1 MPDLKERKILW
12 SNFLKDIAEINKEII
27 QRLSKDYKLSGG
39 SIKNIIQFSWL
50 LAKRN
55 GTEISEK
62 IILQGVRRE
71 LNKDGKS
78 IDSIK

>member
-1 MPDLKERKILW
+1 MPDLRERKILW
-12 SNFLKDIAEINKEII
+12 TNFLNQMATVEKDTID
-27 QRLSKDYKLSGG
+27 RLSKDFKLSGG

-62 IILQGVRRE
+62 ILLQGIRRE

-78 IDSIK
+78 IDSI

>member
-1 MPDLKERKILW
+1 MPDLRERKILW
-12 SNFLKDIAEINKEII
+12 TNFLNEMATVDKDTID
-27 QRLSKDYKLSGG
+27 RLSKDFKLSGG
-39 SIKNIIQFSWL
+39 SIKNVIQFSWL

-62 IILQGVRRE
+62 IILQGIRRE

-78 IDSIK
+78 IDSI